1 MQLPRPGKL
10 QPLDSIRFD
19 LKNYERFFFLTE
31 RRKWRKEIEW
41 LFKIYI
47 GKMGGEIE
55 ASKLVCLWAAL
66 RCSRFRRFNW
76 SHYHRGELPRVNI
89 VSIAISLYMLRTNRK
104 WTRQNLRVI
113 TSIHRIFEIMNLR
126 YSPSVWRNILQASSD
141 SLIQCFVGLEGVDD
155 GSFGGP
161 TWTTLTSGMHVSE
174 RIVGSVRDSTS
185 AL

>member
-104 WTRQNLRVI
+104 WTRQSLRVI

-126 YSPSVWRNILQASSD
+126 YSLSVWRNILQAKLRLAD
-141 SLIQCFVGLEGVDD
+141 SVLCG
-155 GSFGGP
+155 FGGCG
-161 TWTTLTSGMHVSE
+161 WW
-174 RIVGSVRDSTS
+174 IVWWPNLNNPDKRH
-185 AL
+185 AC